1 MSGFTYTTLSGPD
14 SSGDSYVSPAAI
26 NASGEVVGNYTNG
39 SNANLGFI
47 YDPTNNS
54 YTTLS
59 GPDSSG
65 DTDITP
71 TGISASGEVIG
82 NYTNSSTVKVGFIY
96 DPTNNSYTTLS
107 GPDSSG
113 DTAITGVGIDAAGE
127 VVGNYYHGNTKF
139 GFIYDPTNN
148 SYTTLSGPD
157 SSVDRDIDV
166 TGVNASGEVIGY
178 YTNSS
183 TVQVGFVYDPTNGS
197 YTTLSGP
204 DSSGDGGIEL
214 TGINASGEV
223 VGNYTN
229 GSNANLGFIYDPTN
243 NSYTTLSGP
252 DSGGDMDIIPTGI
265 NASGDVA
272 GYYYSNNVP
281 SGFVYDPTTKSYVV
295 VSGPDSLNG
304 GPDGSGDNGAA
315 AFGINDSGAIIGE
328 YVDSRGQGVAFAADP
343 ACYCAGTLI
352 QTPDGSAKV
361 ETLTIGDS
369 VVTADGRT
377 MPVRWIGRNTVS
389 TRFADPLRVLPI
401 RIKAGAL
408 GDSVPVRDLLVSA
421 DHAVLVED
429 ILIQA
434 GALVNGVSILRE
446 KNVPETFTYY
456 HVELADHALI
466 LAEGAPAETFVD
478 NISRMGFD
486 NWAEHEALYG
496 SDPLIVEMPYP
507 RAQSHRQ
514 VPMKISRSLW
524 HRACALIAA
533 HTRAVAA

>member
-1 MSGFTYTTLSGPD
+1 LSGPD
-14 SSGDSYVSPAAI
+14 SSGDRNVAPSGI
-26 NASGEVVGNYTNG
+26 NASGEVTGTYTNG

-47 YDPTNNS
+47 YEPTNNS

-65 DTDITP
+65 DTI
-71 TGISASGEVIG
+71 
-82 NYTNSSTVKVGFIY
+82 F
-96 DPTNNSYTTLS
+96 TT
-107 GPDSSG
+107 D
-113 DTAITGVGIDAAGE
+113 
-127 VVGNYYHGNTKF
+127 
-139 GFIYDPTNN
+139 
-148 SYTTLSGPD
+148 
-157 SSVDRDIDV
+157 
-166 TGVNASGEVIGY
+166 
-178 YTNSS
+178 
-183 TVQVGFVYDPTNGS
+183 
-197 YTTLSGP
+197 
-204 DSSGDGGIEL
+204 
-214 TGINASGEV
+214 GINASGEV
-223 VGNYTN
+223 
-229 GSNANLGFIYDPTN
+229 
-243 NSYTTLSGP
+243 
-252 DSGGDMDIIPTGI
+252 
-265 NASGDVA
+265 A
-272 GYYYSNNVP
+272 GYYVGSDGV
-281 SGFVYDPTTKSYVV
+281 SGFVYDPTTMSYVT
-295 VSGPDSLNG
+295 VS
-304 GPDGSGDNGAA
+304 GPDGSGDNGADA
-315 AFGINDSGAIIGE
+315 LGINDSGVIIGA
-328 YVDSRGQGVAFAADP
+328 YRNSSGQVLAFTADP

-361 ETLTIGDS
+361 ETLAIGDS

-408 GDSVPVRDLLVSA
+408 GDSIPARDLLVSA

-446 KNVPETFTYY
+446 QNVPETFTYY

-496 SDPLIVEMPYP
+496 SDPLILEMPYP
-507 RAQSHRQ
+507 RAQSRRQ
-514 VPMKISRSLW
+514 VPMEISQSLW
-524 HRACALIAA
+524 RRACAMTAA